1 MHFTLDILNAFTTE
15 THKLKS
21 WAMTTQITKTLRISE
36 LNFQI
41 KSIDTLITTLGEKHK
56 TVQYLEKHY

>member
-1 MHFTLDILNAFTTE
+1 MHFTLDIFNAFTTQ

-21 WAMTTQITKTLRISE
+21 WAMAIQITKTLRISE

-41 KSIDTLITTLGEKHK
+41 KSIDIFITTLGEKHK
-56 TVQYLEKHY
+56 IVQYLEKHY